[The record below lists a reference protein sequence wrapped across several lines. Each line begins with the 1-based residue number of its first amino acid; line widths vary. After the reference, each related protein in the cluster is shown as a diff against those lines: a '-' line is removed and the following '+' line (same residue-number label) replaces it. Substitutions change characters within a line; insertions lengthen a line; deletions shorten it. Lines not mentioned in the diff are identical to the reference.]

1 VGNEPEYGGTRIGIA
16 RRRAVIV
23 GAGISGLTA
32 AAYLARRGHDV
43 LLIEKNEKCG
53 GLLNSFE
60 RGGFVFDAG
69 ARSIENAGVIR
80 PMLKDLGID
89 LELMKSPVSMRIEDK
104 TIDLSSKEPLSDY
117 KRLLEELYPESKED
131 VAKIVAIMRRV
142 LKDMEVLYGIDNPY
156 FKDLKSDRKF
166 LLGLLPWLIKFSL
179 TIMRINRLREP
190 AESFMK
196 GRMANQSLIDIIGQH
211 FFKNTPVFFALGYFY
226 VYQDYLYPKGGT
238 GEVPEAVAGKVIEWG
253 GKILTKT
260 KIAQVIPS
268 EKRLCDSSGNSH
280 HYDDLVWAADLKT
293 LYSIISTD
301 GLDPETAS
309 RISKQQQAFLAKRGG
324 DSVFTLMLGL
334 DELPEKFKAISNGHL
349 FYTPSK
355 KGLGET
361 HRSKLA
367 SLIENFEKT
376 PREKIMEWLHEYC
389 RLTTYEISIPVLRDP
404 SLAPEGKTGLI
415 VSFLFEY
422 DLAKKVQEA
431 GWYGE
436 FSKAVE
442 DGIIETLGASIYPG
456 IEKKVL
462 FRLSSSPLT
471 IMDFVGSSEG
481 GIVGWSY
488 EAPVPVISNLRK
500 MPDSV
505 KTPMPDVLQAGQ
517 WAYSPAG
524 IPTAILTGWLAAQSI
539 LRKSKRAQ
547 KNQHQ

>member
-1 VGNEPEYGGTRIGIA
+1 MSIKK
-16 RRRAVIV
+16 RRAVIV

-60 RGGFVFDAG
+60 RGGFVFDVG
-69 ARSIENAGVIR
+69 ARSIENAGVIK

-89 LELMKSPVSMRIEDK
+89 LELVKSPVSMRIENK
-104 TIDLSSKEPLSDY
+104 IIDLSSREPLSDY
-117 KRLLEELYPESKED
+117 ERLLEGLYPESKED

-156 FKDLKSDRKF
+156 FRDMKSDRKF
-166 LLGLLPWLIKFSL
+166 LLGLLPWLFKFSL
-179 TIMRINRLREP
+179 TIMRINRMREP
-190 AESFMK
+190 VEAFMK
-196 GRMANQSLIDIIGQH
+196 ERMANRSLIDIIDQH

-238 GEVPEAVAGKVIEWG
+238 GEVPKAIAGKVIEWG
-253 GKILTKT
+253 GKILTNT
-260 KIAQVIPS
+260 KITQVVPS
-268 EKRLCDSSGNSH
+268 ERRLCDSSGNTYY
-280 HYDDLVWAADLKT
+280 YDDLIWAADLKT
-293 LYSIISTD
+293 LYSIIGME

-309 RISKQQQAFLAKRGG
+309 RVSQQKQAFTDKRGG
-324 DSVFTLMLGL
+324 DSVFTLMLGV
-334 DELPEKFKAISNGHL
+334 DEPPETFKSVSNGHL

-361 HRSKLA
+361 HRSRLA
-367 SLIENFEKT
+367 SLIRGFEKT
-376 PREKIMEWLHEYC
+376 PREEIMAWLDEYC
-389 RLTTYEISIPVLRDP
+389 QLTTYEISIPALRYP

-436 FSKAVE
+436 FARSVE
-442 DGIIETLGASIYPG
+442 DRIIETLGVSIYPG
-456 IEKKVL
+456 IEKKIL

-471 IMDFVGSSEG
+471 ISDVVGSSEG

-488 EAPVPVISNLRK
+488 EAPVPVINNLRK
-500 MPDSV
+500 MPDSI
-505 KTPMPDVLQAGQ
+505 KTPIPDVLQAGQ
-517 WAYSPAG
+517 WVYSPAG
-524 IPTAILTGWLAAQSI
+524 IPTAILTGWLAAQAI
-539 LRKSKRAQ
+539 LKK
-547 KNQHQ
+547 K